1 MTYQIYSSQKTEQ
14 NLRQGPLGAYV
25 DELVTVFLQNGYV
38 EKYIRPRFAVV
49 SELNR
54 WLIRKEIRLCDLN
67 QSKINEFFQYRSNQT
82 SMSRR
87 GEKTTLDLLL
97 RLLYDHRSIPTKPAE
112 KIVDDGTKDILGSYR
127 QYLVED
133 KGLSYSAITSY
144 VHRIHQFLLAVF
156 RSKPLNFASLYTKDI
171 TEFVRKYATKYSP
184 KSSALMV
191 SSLRSFFRFLLLRG
205 EISVDLAAC
214 VPTVANRKHTHI
226 PQYLTSQELEQLLT
240 HSAGQTAL
248 QLRNYAILL
257 LLSRLGFRACEVVK
271 LTLDDLD
278 WEHGEIIVRGKGK
291 ETRFP
296 LPVDVGQA
304 LVAYLKY
311 GRPSCPTRRFFI
323 SSKAP
328 RKPLTTVAV
337 STIVHTRLQKA
348 GLNTPKKGAH
358 LLRHTLATE
367 CLRKGASLS
376 EIGQILRHEHIDTT
390 AIYAKV
396 DFERLRTIVQPWPD
410 ASFFGGA
417 Q

>member
-1 MTYQIYSSQKTEQ
+1 MTYQIYSSKKTEQ
-14 NLRQGPLGAYV
+14 YLRQGPLGAYI
-25 DELVTVFLQNGYV
+25 DELVAVFLQNGYV
-38 EKYIRPRFAVV
+38 EKYIHHRFAVV
-49 SELNR
+49 GELNR
-54 WLIRKEIRLCDLN
+54 WLIRKGIGLCDLN
-67 QSKINEFFQYRSNQT
+67 QSKIDEFLQYRSNQT
-82 SMSRR
+82 SMIRR
-87 GEKTTLDLLL
+87 GEKVTLDLLI
-97 RLLYDHRSIPTKPAE
+97 RLLHDHGSTKRAE
-112 KIVDDGTKDILGSYR
+112 KIVDDGTKDILGSYH

-133 KGLSYSAITSY
+133 QGLSYAAITNY
-144 VHRIHQFLLAVF
+144 VHCVHQFLLDVF
-156 RSKPLNFASLYTKDI
+156 HSKPLNFASLCAKDI
-171 TEFVRKYATKYSP
+171 AEFVLKYATKYSP

-205 EISVDLAAC
+205 RISTDLAAC

-240 HSAGQTAL
+240 HSTGQTAL
-248 QLRNYAILL
+248 ELRNYAILL

-271 LTLDDLD
+271 LALDDFD
-278 WEHGEIIVRGKGK
+278 WQDGEIIVRGKGK

-304 LVAYLKY
+304 LVAYLKH
-311 GRPSCPTRRFFI
+311 GRPSCSTRSFFI

-328 RKPLTTVAV
+328 RKPLTRVAV
-337 STIVHTRLQKA
+337 SSIVRTCLQKA

-376 EIGQILRHEHIDTT
+376 EIGQILRHENINTT

-410 ASFFGGA
+410 ASFSGGA
-417 Q
+417 K